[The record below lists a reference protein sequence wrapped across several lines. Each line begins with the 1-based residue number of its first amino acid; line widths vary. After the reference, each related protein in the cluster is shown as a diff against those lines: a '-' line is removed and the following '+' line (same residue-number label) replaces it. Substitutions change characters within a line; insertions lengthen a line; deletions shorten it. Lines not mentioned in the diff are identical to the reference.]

1 MPFNIPIFGSM
12 FQKNNLFIGLA
23 AGLIFP
29 GIAWVIFA
37 LLLKNRFIFNNQ
49 PLIPYVCALAINLL
63 IARSLFKNNADK
75 TGTGLMAS
83 TFVAMMLMFY
93 FQRYLA

>member
-1 MPFNIPIFGSM
+1 M
-12 FQKNNLFIGLA
+12 GLA

-29 GIAWVIFA
+29 GMAWVIFA
-37 LLLKNRFIFNNQ
+37 LILKNRFVFNNQ
-49 PLIPYVCALAINLL
+49 PLIPYVSALAINLL